1 MSEKYLDEIG
11 TMEEKLDGF
20 KTINSNQKS
29 QIFDLSRE
37 QSDLT
42 VEVENLRD
50 EIERNEAASADMTL
64 VETESYENM
73 VTHFKLVGHH
83 ESYDES

>member
-1 MSEKYLDEIG
+1 MSEKYLDEIV

-42 VEVENLRD
+42 AEVENLRD
-50 EIERNEAASADMTL
+50 EIERNEAASVCFNVFRL
-64 VETESYENM
+64 YKREN
-73 VTHFKLVGHH
+73 K
-83 ESYDES
+83 